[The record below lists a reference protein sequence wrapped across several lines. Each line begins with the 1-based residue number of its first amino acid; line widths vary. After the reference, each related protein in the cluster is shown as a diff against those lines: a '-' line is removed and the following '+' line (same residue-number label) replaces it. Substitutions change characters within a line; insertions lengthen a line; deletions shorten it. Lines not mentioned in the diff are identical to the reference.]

1 MLQLR
6 LWLTV
11 VVIVLAGGLV
21 LLLGTS
27 ALHERVMLPFE
38 QVSTQA
44 VGALSGA
51 IARHGGEA
59 VDAAARASID
69 PAVRAAAMKG
79 EMDPAADAA
88 LLARAGGQG
97 APGFALLVKP
107 DGAIAARA
115 GGEVK
120 LEGPLTGFPL
130 FVEAATGVAR
140 DGLQFIDGKPFHM
153 AAAPIYDGASLVSV
167 VMLGWPYDAAF
178 ADRLTQQ
185 LGAPVVIVTKEG
197 RIGAGLAELTV
208 DQLRAVGT
216 SVGALDRGTL
226 PKFLPILLPE
236 MGRYQLGVVPMFGG
250 DEAFKLV
257 IGIDRNA
264 AFMAIA
270 TVQGLVAIGTLL
282 IAFLQMML
290 ILTTLRAVNKPIE
303 VIVDHLSQVSQGN
316 SVGILPEAALSG
328 QFLRLGK
335 QVNMIL
341 QMMPS
346 TGRPGA
352 PLGALGA
359 SLGGSG
365 TIPQLGSAHASGP
378 HPASPAPSSPPPPPA
393 ADPELDGGPLAAAR
407 TAPPSSSAAFGD
419 INLGPPG
426 GGSGPSAT
434 SPAGPPPAALSGLF
448 DDSAPD
454 PLAAF
459 RVPPKPSSPP
469 QPAAQPIAQPI
480 AQPPAGQPAPPPVAP
495 PNAAANANYAPPS
508 MATTPAPAP
517 EAASASM
524 NPEATVM
531 FQVPQELLNQAAQMA
546 RGPAAAAPSA
556 ALPSPPPSHHDD
568 ARTVIAQVPQELLSA
583 AAPREHVNNADEAH
597 YREVYDKFVQTRVE
611 CGEDTSDLT
620 YDRFVA
626 KLLKNRQ
633 QIVEKHKAKSV
644 RFQVYVKEGKAALRA
659 LPVRD

>member
-38 QVSTQA
+38 QVQTQA
-44 VGALSGA
+44 TAALNGALTK
-51 IARHGGEA
+51 HGGE
-59 VDAAARASID
+59 VVEAAARASVD
-69 PAVRAAAMKG
+69 EAVRAAAIKG

-88 LLARAGGQG
+88 LLGRAGNHG
-97 APGFALLVKP
+97 APAFALLVKP
-107 DGAIAARA
+107 DGVVAARA

-130 FVEAATGVAR
+130 FVEASTGVAR
-140 DGLQFIDGKPFHM
+140 DGLHFIDGKPFHL
-153 AAAPIYDGASLVSV
+153 ASAPIYDAGALVAV
-167 VMLGWPYDAAF
+167 ALLGWPYDDAF
-178 ADRLTQQ
+178 VERLSQQ
-185 LGAPVVIVTKEG
+185 VGAPVVLLTKDG
-197 RIGAGLAELTV
+197 RIGTALADLTPE
-208 DQLRAVGT
+208 QLRAHGT
-216 SVGALDRGTL
+216 SVGALSRGTI
-226 PKFLPILLPE
+226 PKQLPILIPDS
-236 MGRYQLGVVPMFGG
+236 GRYLLGTVPVFGAGESLSMVV
-250 DEAFKLV
+250 
-257 IGIDRNA
+257 GIDRNA
-264 AFMAIA
+264 AFMAVA
-270 TVQGLVAIGTLL
+270 TAQGLVIIGTLL

-352 PLGALGA
+352 PLGTLGG

-365 TIPQLGSAHASGP
+365 TLPHNPNNTGSFSIPVLTSPGLGA
-378 HPASPAPSSPPPPPA
+378 PAPALPEPEFQGIPGVGAPVPPRPISPPPSSPA
-393 ADPELDGGPLAAAR
+393 AI
-407 TAPPSSSAAFGD
+407 GD
-419 INLGPPG
+419 INLGPSTA
-426 GGSGPSAT
+426 SGPM
-434 SPAGPPPAALSGLF
+434 PAAPAEPPSSGLSSLF
-448 DDSAPD
+448 DDSAAD

-459 RVPPKPSSPP
+459 RVQPKPPSSPP
-469 QPAAQPIAQPI
+469 QPV
-480 AQPPAGQPAPPPVAP
+480 PPAQPAPPASM
-495 PNAAANANYAPPS
+495 PS
-508 MATTPAPAP
+508 MPSMPPMPVTATGNGAPAKP
-517 EAASASM
+517 EPMS
-524 NPEATVM
+524 PEATVM
-531 FQVPQELLNQAAQMA
+531 FQVPQELLNQAAQKA
-546 RGPAAAAPSA
+546 AAHAPPPAAPPTPSFRA
-556 ALPSPPPSHHDD
+556 PPPSSHTDD
-568 ARTVIAQVPQELLSA
+568 ARTVVAQVPQELLSSVA
-583 AAPREHVNNADEAH
+583 AAAREHINNADEAH

-659 LPVRD
+659 LPVRE

>member
-44 VGALSGA
+44 VGSLSGA

-59 VDAAARASID
+59 VDAAARASVD
-69 PAVRAAAMKG
+69 PAVRAAALKG

-115 GGEVK
+115 GGEMK
-120 LEGPLTGFPL
+120 IEGPLTGFPL

-153 AAAPIYDGASLVSV
+153 AAAPVYDGASLVAV

-197 RIGAGLAELTV
+197 RIGAGLSDLTV

-270 TVQGLVAIGTLL
+270 TVQGLVVIGTLL

-352 PLGALGA
+352 PLGTLGG

-378 HPASPAPSSPPPPPA
+378 HPASPHPPSGPHAASPHPSSPPPPPA
-393 ADPELDGGPLAAAR
+393 AEPELDGAPFAAAR
-407 TAPPSSSAAFGD
+407 TAPPPSSSAAFGE

-426 GGSGPSAT
+426 GGSGASAP
-434 SPAGPPPAALSGLF
+434 SPAGPPPAGLSGLF

-469 QPAAQPIAQPI
+469 QPAAQP
-480 AQPPAGQPAPPPVAP
+480 APPPVAP
-495 PNAAANANYAPPS
+495 PGNGYGPPS
-508 MATTPAPAP
+508 MATTPAPAAAP
-517 EAASASM
+517 ESSAASM

-546 RGPAAAAPSA
+546 RAPASAAPSA
-556 ALPSPPPSHHDD
+556 PLPSPPPSHHADD